1 MLSVQYGV
9 IYFVHINSLNH
20 YKTNVSF
27 LYHLIVHQKYTGFQ
41 AFWGG
46 IKREHR
52 SNIYQG
58 LTIHVCHVQM
68 YAYFYWRTCDFG
80 HAYIDMYA
88 HFFPM
93 IFESSGSYNF
103 LLFKNLMLYIR
114 TSINFFALWRDRF
127 FTVYIS
133 FQETLFSNF
142 SCKLFNKFFS
152 LPQHLPI

>member
-9 IYFVHINSLNH
+9 IHFVHINSLNH
-20 YKTNVSF
+20 YKTNVLF
-27 LYHLIVHQKYTGFQ
+27 LYHLKMHQKYTGFQ

-58 LTIHVCHVQM
+58 LTIHVCRTHVCLLLLVYM
-68 YAYFYWRTCDFG
+68 WFWTCI
-80 HAYIDMYA
+80 HWHIR

-103 LLFKNLMLYIR
+103 LLFKNLMLYIW